1 MGEKEKEVRASK
13 KVDGILIF
21 EEDDY
26 LHVDGG
32 DGSITIQKEAVHKD
46 DHYELHQEHLTKS
59 TITSNIDDDVDDQ
72 FNTSSAVFA
81 CCTNIADR
89 QQASA
94 IFS

>member
-13 KVDGILIF
+13 NVDGILIF

-46 DHYELHQEHLTKS
+46 DHYE
-59 TITSNIDDDVDDQ
+59 V
-72 FNTSSAVFA
+72 
-81 CCTNIADR
+81 
-89 QQASA
+89 
-94 IFS
+94 